1 MKRLQGLI
9 AATLVTVI
17 IGLGMVAIGVNA
29 ASNADSVPVSDSP
42 ASASQASGSQASAS
56 QVSATTSQIVNV
68 SNTAADQA
76 QIDQLQATVKQYQAR
91 EKQYQDREKQ
101 YQTELAKITQ
111 QVNDATARADQLQ
124 QILMALQERGVIRI
138 SDDGR
143 ITIPRG

>member
-42 ASASQASGSQASAS
+42 A
-56 QVSATTSQIVNV
+56 QVSATTSQVVNV

-101 YQTELAKITQ
+101 YQTELAKVTQ
-111 QVNDATARADQLQ
+111 QMNDATAQAEQLKQILVALQ
-124 QILMALQERGVIRI
+124 QRGVINI
-138 SDDGR
+138 SEDGR
-143 ITIPRG
+143 ISIPRG

>member
-42 ASASQASGSQASAS
+42 AQAATAAATSS
-56 QVSATTSQIVNV
+56 QVVNV
-68 SNTAADQA
+68 SNTAADQS
-76 QIDQLQATVKQYQAR
+76 QIKQLQDTIQQYQNR

-101 YQTELAKITQ
+101 YQTELAKVTQ
-111 QVNDATARADQLQ
+111 QMNDATAQAQQLQ
-124 QILMALQERGVIRI
+124 QILVALQQRGVIQI

-143 ITIPRG
+143 ISIPRG